1 MATKYSPA
9 FKSSIIAKMLPPN
22 NVSVPDLAGETQIPM
37 DTLYCW
43 RSKAV
48 KDADGA
54 VLAATAKGVL
64 SSQEKFAVVL
74 ETASLHE
81 TELSA
86 YCRRK
91 GLYPQAIEAWR
102 ANCMAANAT
111 VSGKAERAEVR
122 AQKLEIRGHPCPHP
136 RQEGRVRRF
145 VLDALPRGEGANPQH
160 LDHRAAHPQLQVDHL
175 AGAKIDQAT
184 GDRPIQIEDRGLARR
199 IRQPCPCPCPCPC
212 PDHAV
217 QGRQAQGVRHQAQL
231 ALVEP
236 GAVQLA
242 LQPLPH
248 QSDRVGPTPVV
259 SSDHTLGPGPVGPAG
274 APPPVAR
281 WPII

>member
-1 MATKYSPA
+1 MATKYSPE

-22 NVSVPDLAGETQIPM
+22 NVSVPDLAGETQIPK

-74 ETASLHE
+74 ETASLNE

-91 GLYPQAIEAWR
+91 GLYPQEIEAWR
-102 ANCMAANAT
+102 ASCMAANAT

-122 AQKLEIRGHPCPHP
+122 AQKLEIRELEKEL
-136 RQEGRVRRF
+136 RRKERALAEAAALLVLQKKVR
-145 VLDALPRGEGANPQH
+145 ALFAEP
-160 LDHRAAHPQLQVDHL
+160 
-175 AGAKIDQAT
+175 
-184 GDRPIQIEDRGLARR
+184 ED
-199 IRQPCPCPCPCPC
+199 
-212 PDHAV
+212 
-217 QGRQAQGVRHQAQL
+217 
-231 ALVEP
+231 EKSSSK
-236 GAVQLA
+236 
-242 LQPLPH
+242 
-248 QSDRVGPTPVV
+248 SDER
-259 SSDHTLGPGPVGPAG
+259 
-274 APPPVAR
+274 
-281 WPII
+281 